1 MLSFGLISSE
11 SASPAVHRSLLRSLK
26 PRLCVAR
33 PLNIVNGPLF
43 SKQTLS
49 WFEERRGPRQRER
62 AGVQCCVW
70 SSRWQ
75 FVSLFL
81 LERRREALQWGRKEW
96 LQCIKK
102 KDLWIEVPSGAETL
116 AWSKSKGFFKVG
128 CPNQSDWDKIKR
140 KKNNKK
146 TVRVWVCV
154 CVCVCE
160 GVFSVRGN
168 QWETKIAI

>member
-26 PRLCVAR
+26 PRLCVTR

-102 KDLWIEVPSGAETL
+102 KRPLNRSPQRSRNTGV
-116 AWSKSKGFFKVG
+116 V
-128 CPNQSDWDKIKR
+128 KIKGLLQGR
-140 KKNNKK
+140 LSKPEWLRQNKTKKKQQKK
-146 TVRVWVCV
+146 QYECECVCV
-154 CVCVCE
+154 CVCVRE
-160 GVFSVRGN
+160 FF
-168 QWETKIAI
+168 QWGGISERQR